1 MKAFF
6 WSLGNQLLT
15 DELLEFRISWVC
27 YLPNEI
33 EKSILNAIRPFF
45 GVGEVFSPSL
55 TLEIEEEMWRTGIFH
70 CH

>member
-33 EKSILNAIRPFF
+33 EKSILDAIRPFF
-45 GVGEVFSPSL
+45 GGGGGGASSL
-55 TLEIEEEMWRTGIFH
+55 PLPEK
-70 CH
+70 